1 MKKLTKNQMILMVLM
16 TFLLIIC
23 LCSFFFFT
31 ELDQA
36 HNRTGLPLLGANTA
50 GNFNLKPMLIYHSEN
65 PSFTVFFFIHMYI

>member
-23 LCSFFFFT
+23 LCIFFFFT

-36 HNRTGLPLLGANTA
+36 HKGFLGVDV
-50 GNFNLKPMLIYHSEN
+50 LKKIGFYEGINELFLKISR
-65 PSFTVFFFIHMYI
+65 